1 MEFKLA
7 QINIIKIIAVIL
19 IILGIIPFYSIYGW
33 IRPKAAA
40 PQGHFMAIYLVT
52 SVLFVYIGLR
62 LLLKKRDNK
71 RKHSQM
77 IVHI

>member
-1 MEFKLA
+1 MEFKLE

-19 IILGIIPFYSIYGW
+19 IILGIIPFYSW
-33 IRPKAAA
+33 IRPKAAP

>member
-1 MEFKLA
+1 MEFKLE

-19 IILGIIPFYSIYGW
+19 IILGIIPFYSW
-33 IRPKAAA
+33 IRPKAA
-40 PQGHFMAIYLVT
+40 PPKGHFMAIYLVT